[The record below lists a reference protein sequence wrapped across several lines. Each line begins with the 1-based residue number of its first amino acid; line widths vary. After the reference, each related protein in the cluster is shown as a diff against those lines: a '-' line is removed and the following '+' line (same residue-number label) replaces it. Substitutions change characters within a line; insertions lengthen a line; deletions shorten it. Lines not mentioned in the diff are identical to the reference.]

1 MLDNDVFNQ
10 NRKEVILVVPFVAN
24 KIEGKINQCIAA
36 ACISFAFTMIFHI
49 INIYIS
55 GFTVDTLL
63 NYIDPLVLVILAF
76 GVAKKKSRVC
86 AILMFS
92 LFIISK
98 MIQIVWSP
106 NQLNAGS
113 IIFSFYLIFAFW
125 QGISGTFEYHKMM
138 KSKNTANSNSVS
150 TIT

>member
-1 MLDNDVFNQ
+1 ML
-10 NRKEVILVVPFVAN
+10 PFVTN
-24 KIEGKINQCIAA
+24 KIEGKINQCVIAA
-36 ACISFAFTMIFHI
+36 CVSFALTMIFHLF
-49 INIYIS
+49 NAYIS
-55 GFTVDTLL
+55 GFTADTLL

-86 AILMFS
+86 AILLFS

-98 MIQIVWSP
+98 MIQFVWYP
-106 NQLNAGS
+106 NQLNTGS
-113 IIFSFYLIFAFW
+113 IFFSFYLIFAFW

-138 KSKNTANSNSVS
+138 KSKNTTNSKSIS